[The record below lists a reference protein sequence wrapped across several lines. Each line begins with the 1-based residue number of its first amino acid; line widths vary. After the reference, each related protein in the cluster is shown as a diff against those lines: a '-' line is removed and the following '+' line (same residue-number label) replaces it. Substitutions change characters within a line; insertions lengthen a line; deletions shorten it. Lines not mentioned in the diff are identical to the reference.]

1 MAMGIDQARQ
11 EHALAEIDQF
21 IISGGNLRKFSNF
34 DNAISADTNRAIR
47 DRRAIHRDDNARAN
61 DHFSAVAAVYDRRK
75 HTQEPATGSENRPT
89 FEGDLFVG
97 SAGASLR
104 LDGVSPYLSAHDNL
118 W

>member
-21 IISGGNLRKFSNF
+21 IINGGNLRNFSNF
-34 DNAISADTNRAIR
+34 DDAISADTNRAIR
-47 DRRAIHRDDNARAN
+47 DRRAIHRNNNARAN

-89 FEGDLFVG
+89 FEGDPFGV
-97 SAGASLR
+97 SAGQYQRPNGSR
-104 LDGVSPYLSAHDNL
+104 
-118 W
+118 